1 MTSPQDNVRL
11 LARILLKKVG
21 IHTPPVDV
29 LRITDYLG
37 AEVVFSD
44 EFPDGI
50 FGCLLPL
57 KNGKFIIAINV
68 YSSDTRKIFTIAYE
82 IGHICLKHYEALE
95 KLYSEKEKIAL
106 DVSQIETCKAIMER
120 YANVFASELL
130 MPKHMVLPHYY
141 KTNGDVDKLAEIF
154 MVSKEAME
162 IRLKEL
168 NLK

>member
-1 MTSPQDNVRL
+1 MNQQDNVRL
-11 LARILLKKVG
+11 LARTLLEKVG
-21 IHTPPVDV
+21 IYAPPVNV
-29 LRITDYLG
+29 LHVANYLG
-37 AEVVFSD
+37 ARVIFTE
-44 EFPDGI
+44 ELPDGI
-50 FGCLLPL
+50 FGCLLPI
-57 KNGKFIIAINV
+57 KDEKFIIVINV
-68 YSSDTRKIFTIAYE
+68 FASDTRKIFTIAHE